1 MFKPRKVWSD
11 YGRRD
16 LAEGRG
22 NCLKYLKRGGTEKR
36 GGETK
41 FLKRRRQAESRGE
54 CLKKKGL
61 ETPYELWLTNVI
73 FSEIFWRDK

>member
-1 MFKPRKVWSD
+1 MA
-11 YGRRD
+11 G
-16 LAEGRG
+16 GRG

-36 GGETK
+36 GGDTK
-41 FLKRRRQAESRGE
+41 FLKRRGQAGSRGG

-73 FSEIFWRDK
+73 FSEILWRDK